1 MRKNYIIYIFIFIP
15 ILCTSC
21 DWFNPTRM
29 QNEDNFT
36 KLEGVSPALKQHLKE
51 QDSLYSELI
60 LKIDSLTNGLNS
72 SKSDIEK
79 LQYEIQDL
87 KSPGSLLTSFAIF
100 SLILS
105 LLALIISFSR
115 TSKKVDKRDVVE
127 SFKWVEDQIKKI
139 EQRMIRAENNIRE
152 VNKNTSTSKSD
163 YPNSIDEKL
172 FDLERKIKELE
183 RILAVPAMGH
193 SSNNHRAGNYVNPI
207 PETVRT
213 GYAKVNSGKYF
224 VELFNSKQE
233 DSIYT
238 IKIVNTDEGEFD
250 IISLDKIKT
259 INDLKDVVELAPG
272 SCLLEE
278 ATSYKVIDIGLCQRV
293 DDKAWVITK
302 KLIIKVFK

>member
-1 MRKNYIIYIFIFIP
+1 MRKYLIIYMFILIP
-15 ILCTSC
+15 ILCSSC
-21 DWFNPTRM
+21 DWFNQTGIP
-29 QNEDNFT
+29 NEDNFT
-36 KLEGVSPALKQHLKE
+36 KIESISPALKQHIKE
-51 QDSLYSELI
+51 QDSLYSELV
-60 LKIDSLTNGLNS
+60 LKIDSLTNGLNT

-79 LQYEIQDL
+79 LQYEIQEL

-105 LLALIISFSR
+105 LFALIISYSR
-115 TSKKVDKRDVVE
+115 TSNKVDKTKVAE
-127 SFKWVEDQIKKI
+127 SFKRVDDHFKKI
-139 EQRMIRAENNIRE
+139 DQRMIKAESDIRD
-152 VNKNTSTSKSD
+152 VGKNTSTSKSD

-183 RILAVPAMGH
+183 RAQAISAMGY
-193 SSNNHRAGNYVNPI
+193 SSNNHCTDNYVNSI
-207 PETVRT
+207 PETVKT

-238 IKIVNTDEGEFD
+238 IRIVNTDEGEFD